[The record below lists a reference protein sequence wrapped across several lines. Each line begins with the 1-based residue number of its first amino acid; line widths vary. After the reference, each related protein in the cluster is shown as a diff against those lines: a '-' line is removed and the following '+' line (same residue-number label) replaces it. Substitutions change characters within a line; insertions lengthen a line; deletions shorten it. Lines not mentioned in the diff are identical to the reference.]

1 VHAPR
6 SGWVGESRRNPG
18 RREDPNIVVITET
31 TTTREI
37 FETLMSD
44 PAVQAE
50 IVADDVDPASV
61 QVDFLDEVT
70 AEGR

>member
-1 VHAPR
+1 
-6 SGWVGESRRNPG
+6 
-18 RREDPNIVVITET
+18 VITET
-31 TTTREI
+31 TTIREI

-44 PAVQAE
+44 PAAQAE
-50 IVADDVDPASV
+50 IVADGVDPASV